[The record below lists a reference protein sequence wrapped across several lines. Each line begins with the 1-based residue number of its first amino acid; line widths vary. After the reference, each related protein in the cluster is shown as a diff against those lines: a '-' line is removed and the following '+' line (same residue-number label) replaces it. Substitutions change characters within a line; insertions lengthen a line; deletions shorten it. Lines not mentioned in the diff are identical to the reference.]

1 MSNLIKKI
9 SSNIKFNKICIA
21 LFLMFY
27 IGCYYPTLLKYVKI
41 GYVVLFIGVVSS
53 ILKNKKILYTNFIF
67 ISILFIS
74 YSFLSVL
81 WAENVS
87 LTLNSTILLLK
98 ASLITIA
105 FSQLISNGNDFKWAL
120 LWLFL
125 SGLFFGIV
133 YIAHVNIAF
142 LGNNRINNVLEV
154 NVNIVAMYVSFA
166 AVYFLYKTLNSKLL
180 STNSVL
186 FLVSFIILIVLGSR
200 KSILT
205 VILGMLMF
213 FTKLNLK
220 LKINTVFLISLFIL
234 LILSIIPREY
244 LAFVLE
250 RGLNLNVFSENTIDY
265 SDQLRLNFIDYGMS
279 YFIQN
284 PIFGHGFYNFSIL
297 FENSTGIRMY
307 SHNNFIETLVGGGLI
322 AFMIY
327 YSIYIKIFNQ
337 IRDKKS
343 NFVFDYRYLL
353 LVLFILLLFNHIA
366 IVVLIDR
373 FIWLLL
379 ALLFI
384 GTYKKYFLGYQQ
396 G

>member
-1 MSNLIKKI
+1 
-9 SSNIKFNKICIA
+9 
-21 LFLMFY
+21 MFY

-154 NVNIVAMYVSFA
+154 NVNIVAMYISFA

-205 VILGMLMF
+205 VILGILMF

-220 LKINTVFLISLFIL
+220 SKINIFFLISLFIL
-234 LILSIIPREY
+234 LIISIIPREY

-265 SDQLRLNFIDYGMS
+265 SDQLRLNFIDYGIS
-279 YFIQN
+279 YFLQN

-297 FENSTGIRMY
+297 YENSTGIFMY

-322 AFMIY
+322 AFIIY
-327 YSIYIKIFNQ
+327 YSFYIKIFNQ
-337 IRDKKS
+337 IKDRKN

-353 LVLFILLLFNHIA
+353 LVLFMLLLFNHIA

-384 GTYKKYFLGYQQ
+384 GTYKKDFLGYQQ

>member
-105 FSQLISNGNDFKWAL
+105 FSQLISNGDDFKWAL

-186 FLVSFIILIVLGSR
+186 FLQ
-200 KSILT
+200 
-205 VILGMLMF
+205 
-213 FTKLNLK
+213 
-220 LKINTVFLISLFIL
+220 FL
-234 LILSIIPREY
+234 R
-244 LAFVLE
+244 
-250 RGLNLNVFSENTIDY
+250 R
-265 SDQLRLNFIDYGMS
+265 
-279 YFIQN
+279 
-284 PIFGHGFYNFSIL
+284 
-297 FENSTGIRMY
+297 
-307 SHNNFIETLVGGGLI
+307 
-322 AFMIY
+322 
-327 YSIYIKIFNQ
+327 
-337 IRDKKS
+337 
-343 NFVFDYRYLL
+343 
-353 LVLFILLLFNHIA
+353 
-366 IVVLIDR
+366 
-373 FIWLLL
+373 
-379 ALLFI
+379 
-384 GTYKKYFLGYQQ
+384 
-396 G
+396 